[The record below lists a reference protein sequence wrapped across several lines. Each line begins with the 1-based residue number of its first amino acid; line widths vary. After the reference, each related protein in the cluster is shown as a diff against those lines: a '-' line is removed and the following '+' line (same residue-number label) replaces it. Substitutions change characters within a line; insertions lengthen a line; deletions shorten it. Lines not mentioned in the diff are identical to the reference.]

1 MECFE
6 GCFVFYDVIKKT
18 AQEIENAAQLGFKGD
33 RHRTWEPDSL
43 SEFFKALALERR
55 DSVSQSWK
63 AQNIDQR
70 ITQNNFPNHTRK
82 FSLS

>member
-43 SEFFKALALERR
+43 SEFFKALALE
-55 DSVSQSWK
+55 VGT
-63 AQNIDQR
+63 A
-70 ITQNNFPNHTRK
+70 
-82 FSLS
+82 